1 MKKILYILGICTLGY
16 YGWGMFAIDNDCW
29 LVNNLQDIQTSNAYQ
44 DMLNKPKQQNFTSAL
59 PAEALEK
66 ALNHLKNFCCQS
78 SSISNNNCGGYKQ
91 AQWYPPSPY
100 LYDHLIDI
108 SIRRLDALPEFA
120 YGLAGD
126 PTGVKRRS
134 FISQAATGALSP
146 QSQGIAQEYTAYR
159 QTKKPINDKSSPL
172 QIKIFL
178 DKYNTSE
185 VSLIDKYNAICKIM
199 KEAYNSITSQKV
211 LIDDKA
217 YTTCQTMINERI
229 NKEYEYTK
237 TIMIK
242 TSNETLDQTYKK
254 YTMKYFIQEKVIGLM
269 DLINQIKSL
278 FSTMV
283 HQAAAAKS
291 CSK

>member
-1 MKKILYILGICTLGY
+1 
-16 YGWGMFAIDNDCW
+16 
-29 LVNNLQDIQTSNAYQ
+29 
-44 DMLNKPKQQNFTSAL
+44 
-59 PAEALEK
+59 
-66 ALNHLKNFCCQS
+66 
-78 SSISNNNCGGYKQ
+78 
-91 AQWYPPSPY
+91 
-100 LYDHLIDI
+100 
-108 SIRRLDALPEFA
+108 
-120 YGLAGD
+120 
-126 PTGVKRRS
+126 
-134 FISQAATGALSP
+134 
-146 QSQGIAQEYTAYR
+146 
-159 QTKKPINDKSSPL
+159 
-172 QIKIFL
+172 
-178 DKYNTSE
+178 
-185 VSLIDKYNAICKIM
+185 M